1 MRNRK
6 VTGGILGNR
15 LPRRRPK
22 SKSSPVPAI
31 QWLPFPA
38 SPPPPAAAPLELVGP
53 PHLTEA
59 QRQQWIDDL
68 KEWARALGLP
78 PGLSLRELEE
88 RRRDQLN
95 ELSARALGFP
105 PGLSTREVEALLER
119 DTRTGI
125 KVRMSGKKG
134 GRPKGSETGARVL
147 AEFKKRR
154 PTTPSKISDSAL
166 AERIGKEFG
175 LKKRASIEA
184 IKPAKKPRSKPA

>member
-1 MRNRK
+1 MRNPK

-15 LPRRRPK
+15 PPRRRHK

-31 QWLPFPA
+31 QWLAFPA
-38 SPPPPAAAPLELVGP
+38 SPPPAAAPLELVGP

-68 KEWARALGLP
+68 KAWARASGLSP
-78 PGLSLRELEE
+78 KLSLRELEALRME
-88 RRRDQLN
+88 QLR

-105 PGLSTREVEALLER
+105 AGLSIREAGALLER

-125 KVRMSGKKG
+125 KVRLSGKKG
-134 GRPKGSETGARVL
+134 GRPKGSERAALIL

-154 PTTPSKISDSAL
+154 PTTPRNVSDSAL
-166 AERIGKEFG
+166 AEKIGKEFG
-175 LKKRASIEA
+175 LKRRASIDA
-184 IKPAKKPRSKPA
+184 VKPEKKPRGKPA